1 MKNIILILGFIFLI
15 ACNNL
20 NNTKSELKKN
30 KIIKDTINTIKI
42 MEIDSNIIALQ
53 KYYTEYSKIPI
64 EDYVFKIDSF
74 QKEVFTKKFY
84 EITHNNNQ
92 LDNDYFTN
100 NLLLEDEF
108 LSTLEITKKNNDGNI
123 YIVSFMADISDI
135 PNKRKMVKNIF
146 EVNVIYEDKKI
157 KIDKTCCF

>member
-1 MKNIILILGFIFLI
+1 MFILGFISLI
-15 ACNNL
+15 ACNNV
-20 NNTKSELKKN
+20 NNSKSELKKDKN
-30 KIIKDTINTIKI
+30 IIDTINTIKT
-42 MEIDSNIIALQ
+42 MEVDSNIIALK
-53 KYYTEYSKIPI
+53 KYYSKYSKIPI

-92 LDNDYFTN
+92 LVNDYFTN

-135 PNKRKMVKNIF
+135 PNKRKMFKNTF
-146 EVNVIYEDKKI
+146 EVTVIHEDKKI